1 MGHIGCGRA
10 RAALSTQ
17 ILLDHPAQ
25 RGPGLAAGSAAAAVP
40 AARGL
45 QAEAAGGA
53 GRPGGDGL
61 GGDDRPE
68 EAGVHH
74 EPGGL
79 PPLPPLL
86 RQLQKSRSVAHK

>member
-1 MGHIGCGRA
+1 MGHNWRVA
-10 RAALSTQ
+10 FPTP

-25 RGPGLAAGSAAAAVP
+25 RGPDLAAGSAAAAVP